1 MKFYQS
7 GLSFFRKTALDEPLY
22 KLSAGRSMVEMLG
35 VLAIIGVL
43 SVGAIAGY
51 SKAMMK
57 YKLNKQAEQLS
68 TLINAGLRYSGQWNL
83 SESVSLIPYLIKLNE
98 VPNEM
103 IKSQG
108 QVTIYDVFNTALQ
121 MTYTIHNSNI
131 HYTQFFIQLDTSNN
145 SNQSLDICRN
155 VVNVAKEFHAN
166 LWRMVMA
173 SHGDDETWDGDQ
185 DSWDNFTYYGDA
197 YCSSGNNCL
206 KDMTVEQIDTFCR
219 YNSGKPNSHHLKL
232 VWME

>member
-1 MKFYQS
+1 M
-7 GLSFFRKTALDEPLY
+7 REN
-22 KLSAGRSMVEMLG
+22 GRSMVEMLG

-57 YKLNKQAEQLS
+57 YKLNKQTEQLS
-68 TLINAGLRYSGQWNL
+68 TLINAGLRYAGQWNL
-83 SESVSLIPYLIKLNE
+83 SESASLIPYLIKLNE
-98 VPNEM
+98 VPKEM

-108 QVTIYDVFNTALQ
+108 QVTIYDVFNTAIH
-121 MTYTIHNSNI
+121 MTYTIYNSI
-131 HYTQFFIQLDTSNN
+131 HYTQFFIQLDTSSN

-155 VVNVAKEFHAN
+155 VVNTAKEFHAN
-166 LWRMVMA
+166 LWRMMIT
-173 SHGDDETWDGDQ
+173 SQDSDETWD
-185 DSWDNFTYYGDA
+185 DSNSLIYYGDI
-197 YCSSGNNCL
+197 YCSSDNNCL

-219 YNSGKPNSHHLKL
+219 YNFNKANSPHLKL

>member
-1 MKFYQS
+1 M
-7 GLSFFRKTALDEPLY
+7 REN
-22 KLSAGRSMVEMLG
+22 GRSMVEMLG

-68 TLINAGLRYSGQWNL
+68 TLINAGLRYAGQWNL
-83 SESVSLIPYLIKLNE
+83 SESASLIPYLIKLNE
-98 VPNEM
+98 VPKEM

-108 QVTIYDVFNTALQ
+108 RVTIYDVFNTAIY
-121 MTYTIHNSNI
+121 MTYTIYNSI
-131 HYTQFFIQLDTSNN
+131 HYTQFFIQLDTSSN

-155 VVNVAKEFHAN
+155 VVNTAKEFHAN
-166 LWRMVMA
+166 LWRMMIT
-173 SHGDDETWDGDQ
+173 SQDSDETWDGDE
-185 DSWDNFTYYGDA
+185 DSWDEASYFGDA
-197 YCSSGNNCL
+197 YCTSGNNCL

-219 YNSGKPNSHHLKL
+219 YNFNKPNSPHLKL